1 MSGVTLM
8 KKAKMKSELF
18 GDDGEGWEEF
28 AFDNSEI
35 VEKCL
40 QQVASPEYIDLLNR
54 IKIKNGRIQLKELHG
69 IDLNNQA
76 EDDPGNGI
84 TKNQNYFETLQE
96 LTLFL
101 NHWTYIGNIKEA
113 QKYIL
118 SLLNIKLEKN
128 EKHWIALELTRR
140 NFLLK
145 SISCEIELDLCYIS
159 HLHQQWDL
167 CIDDE
172 IKNIIE
178 SIDNKILS
186 FINYHTSTPS
196 DLLKKIQLKANYL
209 GIKDALEDLKKT
221 IMENE
226 IQDAEYY
233 LQMINWLV
241 HCDEIT
247 EAEVWIEN
255 SKKLPVIPL
264 KIHLEFM
271 FFYMRFDHGYRQIA
285 QYAAR
290 ILPQLN
296 KEERRSLVPFLIK
309 QIEINY
315 LEISDLSTDVIAEI
329 VLYQNELN

>member
-1 MSGVTLM
+1 M
-8 KKAKMKSELF
+8 KKTKLKSEIV
-18 GDDGEGWEEF
+18 GDDGGGWG
-28 AFDNSEI
+28 AFLFDDSEI
-35 VEKCL
+35 VDKCL
-40 QQVASPEYIDLLNR
+40 QNVASPEYVELLNR
-54 IKIKNGRIQLKELHG
+54 IKIKNGRTQLKELHG
-69 IDLNNQA
+69 IDLNFQS
-76 EDDPGNGI
+76 EDVIIYGK
-84 TKNQNYFETLQE
+84 TKYQNYFENVQE

-101 NHWTYIGNIKEA
+101 NHWTTYSVVNAKEA
-113 QKYIL
+113 QEYIL
-118 SLLNIKLEKN
+118 ELLNIKLN
-128 EKHWIALELTRR
+128 ENETHWLALELIRR
-140 NFLLK
+140 NHLLK

-159 HLHQQWDL
+159 HIHQFDL

-209 GIKDALEDLKKT
+209 GINDALEDLKKT

-233 LQMINWLV
+233 LQMVNWLV
-241 HCDEIT
+241 LCDEIT
-247 EAEVWIEN
+247 EAEVWIEY

-264 KIHLEFM
+264 NIHFEFM

-285 QYAAR
+285 KYAAR

-296 KEERRSLVPFLIK
+296 MEERKALVPFLLK
-309 QIEINY
+309 QI
-315 LEISDLSTDVIAEI
+315 
-329 VLYQNELN
+329 